1 MCTCAATTDNS
12 YDARAMR
19 ARSTRSCSTA
29 TLVEQL
35 LLDGRLRN
43 SGNARSIAFRG
54 AVRNERKCAFDDI
67 SAHWLPTSSPSCQSI
82 AALGNN
88 TLGPLRHHRETA
100 QSKKARGSQH
110 LQPAVNRQPG
120 YRGGLSEQGPRCAAW
135 FLRNAIR
142 KCFRDFEK
150 IEKLKK

>member
-110 LQPAVNRQPG
+110 MSYCYGRLHLYRYRTTCHTLATAAPASAPPPTSAPPLYVC
-120 YRGGLSEQGPRCAAW
+120 L
-135 FLRNAIR
+135 LDIV
-142 KCFRDFEK
+142 
-150 IEKLKK
+150 